1 MIFSFYANSSLMSRI
16 DCLDGFEKQRF
27 GTNWF
32 NIEIDDE
39 DEESQQILRDIL
51 GECSCAW
58 QEETNS
64 RAGKH
69 GQKPRKRFDVPKVS
83 W

>member
-1 MIFSFYANSSLMSRI
+1 MIFSFYANSSLISRI
-16 DCLDGFEKQRF
+16 ECLDGFEKQRF
-27 GTNWF
+27 GANWF
-32 NIEIDDE
+32 NVEVDDE

-58 QEETNS
+58 QEEINS
-64 RAGKH
+64 GAGKYSK
-69 GQKPRKRFDVPKVS
+69 KPRKGFNAPKAS